1 MFCENCGAKMADN
14 DIFCQNCGKRIELPA
29 AQPAPTQS
37 VNQAEQN
44 IPVQQP
50 TASAVPQAEQF
61 PQATTAA
68 AVAEPQAAP
77 QAQQPIPQ
85 QMPQVNPYAQ
95 QTPQNP
101 YAAPNGQQ
109 FVQQQPK
116 KSGFKINKKVIII
129 ASSVAA
135 VLVAGIIVTCVLVSK
150 ANNPVNKMVDA
161 INNGDYTEAESI
173 YYKNIDAI
181 DHNQAVI
188 DALQKKIDEIVDQY
202 KNGTIDYDAAS
213 GKLNK
218 ISGVP
223 LASSTSI
230 SEATSE
236 IDKLY
241 YSKKNF
247 EQAEQYF
254 EDKDYTDAI
263 YYYDLVIKDDS
274 NYSKA
279 QEQRG
284 KAVDNIRQKY
294 LDRAKEEA
302 DKQNYAYAVY
312 DLQEGLNYNE
322 YLKDDEQLKK
332 QINAY
337 VDEVIKKSDEYMAS
351 KEYKKASDIVTDMQ
365 NAFDKDSEN
374 YTKLD
379 SQLKKVQTEI
389 PTQLADIDINNSD
402 YFYRYQGG
410 SKDVVGNTYDGDNV
424 CSIYISKYSENSYAE
439 MYVKDYKKIKG
450 TIAVKQSIGSNDM
463 TARIEILDEKKNVL
477 YKSATLNSKSKPI
490 DFEVNITDAEWLT
503 IRLVSTKDKSSGALY
518 ALLANVEFYKIGSS
532 EPDAPA
538 AETSKPET
546 SKVENSKAESSDEA
560 SKNESSKA
568 ESSGEASKNESSKAE
583 TSKETSKNES
593 SKAA

>member
-14 DIFCQNCGKRIELPA
+14 DMFCQNCGKRIELPA

-37 VNQAEQN
+37 VNQPEQT
-44 IPVQQP
+44 VQVQSTNP
-50 TASAVPQAEQF
+50 TMPQAEQF
-61 PQATTAA
+61 PQTAT
-68 AVAEPQAAP
+68 AVAEPQTSP
-77 QAQQPIPQ
+77 QAQQTIPQ
-85 QMPQVNPYAQ
+85 QMPQMNPYAQ
-95 QTPQNP
+95 QQPQNP

-109 FVQQQPK
+109 FVQQPPK

-188 DALQKKIDEIVDQY
+188 DALQKKIDEIVEQY
-202 KNGTIDYDAAS
+202 KNGTIDYDTAN

-254 EDKDYTDAI
+254 EDKDYTDSI

-279 QEQRG
+279 QEQRS

-322 YLKDDEQLKK
+322 YLKNDEQLKK

-337 VDEVIKKSDEYMAS
+337 VDEVIKKSDEYMSS
-351 KEYKKASDIVTDMQ
+351 KEYKKASDIVTDME
-365 NAFDKDSEN
+365 NAFDKDSES

-389 PTQLADIDINNSD
+389 PTQLSDIDINNSD

-439 MYVKDYKKIKG
+439 MYVKDYKKVKG
-450 TIAVKQSIGSNDM
+450 TIAVKQGSSSTNDM

-490 DFEVNITDAEWLT
+490 DFEVNITDTEWLT
-503 IRLVSTKDKSSGALY
+503 IRLVSTKDKTTGALY

-538 AETSKPET
+538 AETSKAET
-546 SKVENSKAESSDEA
+546 SKAENSKAETSDEA
-560 SKNESSKA
+560 SKNEGSK
-568 ESSGEASKNESSKAE
+568 ESSKNESSKAE
-583 TSKETSKNES
+583 TSKEASKEES